1 MLANKYEVPQGS
13 ILGTMLFVIYINDME
28 KALKKCELV
37 LYADDTLIFTDTKTD
52 NLYHENLK
60 GLGKD
65 K

>member
-1 MLANKYEVPQGS
+1 
-13 ILGTMLFVIYINDME
+13 ME